1 MKGLKLRTQV
11 ACCSAETVRIASELA
26 EPLEAAAVLAAVVVA
41 ATLLEAV
48 VLVLTAVAVVVLLVL
63 ATVPAG
69 VVVAVAES
77 PQAANNSVRKVT
89 TNTSHCDFKRI
100 NFIK

>member
-26 EPLEAAAVLAAVVVA
+26 EPLVVDAVVVA
-41 ATLLEAV
+41 ATLLLAVVVVAAVAALVVAAV
-48 VLVLTAVAVVVLLVL
+48 VLVLAA
-63 ATVPAG
+63 VPAG

-77 PQAANNSVRKVT
+77 PQAANNRVRKVN